1 MQAGKN
7 SVSALIMK
15 FWKTVPVWFYG
26 QDIVFSVPRALQNV
40 SFRNYIHA
48 TLLQILL
55 NVTQFLK
62 QTVVSKNTFFLVSP
76 MENEIS

>member
-7 SVSALIMK
+7 SVSALIMT

-26 QDIVFSVPRALQNV
+26 QEIVFSVPRALQNV
-40 SFRNYIHA
+40 SFQNYIHA

-62 QTVVSKNTFFLVSP
+62 QTVVSKTHFFLVSP

>member
-7 SVSALIMK
+7 SVSALIMT

-26 QDIVFSVPRALQNV
+26 QEIVFSVPRALQNV
-40 SFRNYIHA
+40 LFQNYIHA

-62 QTVVSKNTFFLVSP
+62 QTVVSKNTFFPCVT
-76 MENEIS
+76 NGK